1 MTHQMQGKIDITRIS
16 TGHKQHMSGAGVH
29 NNKKDKRN
37 NTRSAKIRKILN
49 QLDN

>member
-1 MTHQMQGKIDITRIS
+1 MTHHIQGKIDTTRIS

-29 NNKKDKRN
+29 NNKKDRRN

-49 QLDN
+49 QLDS